1 MGGLDLCPEA
11 GQRQGSRGKGQGVDA
26 GARGSDQATLLRLT
40 RCVFPQVKATLI
52 WLMLSTT
59 PVGARV
65 SAGGAGGRRELLCVA
80 WVGSGLRT
88 PGPESSRCWRWTLT
102 PHPTDAQVRAQSC
115 VPGLLAPRQGSEHNP
130 GGFYGHHLSWLLSP
144 KSITWPVSQTSLHC
158 LLQGFAETYF
168 LMS

>member
-26 GARGSDQATLLRLT
+26 GARGSDQAPLLRLT

-88 PGPESSRCWRWTLT
+88 PGLESSRCWRWTLT

-115 VPGLLAPRQGSEHNP
+115 VPGL
-130 GGFYGHHLSWLLSP
+130 WSP
-144 KSITWPVSQTSLHC
+144 ARALSITQVAFMATTCPGCSLPSRSPGLC
-158 LLQGFAETYF
+158 PKPRSTASCKALLK
-168 LMS
+168 LIS

>member
-26 GARGSDQATLLRLT
+26 GARGSDQAPLLRLT

-65 SAGGAGGRRELLCVA
+65 SAGGGGGRLGE
-80 WVGSGLRT
+80 
-88 PGPESSRCWRWTLT
+88 
-102 PHPTDAQVRAQSC
+102 
-115 VPGLLAPRQGSEHNP
+115 
-130 GGFYGHHLSWLLSP
+130 
-144 KSITWPVSQTSLHC
+144 
-158 LLQGFAETYF
+158 AETAVRC
-168 LMS
+168 LGGVRIANSGP